1 MPGSS
6 DSIKYKSLV
15 VTLLGLLITL
25 VGFIG
30 GSTLTKLD
38 RLEQAVIVL
47 QANKVGDNYR
57 MTQIESRMTQ
67 IERVLMPQIDYL
79 TRWLE
84 DTFGAPKP
92 KGKVQFGRQ

>member
-1 MPGSS
+1 MPGSN

-30 GSTLTKLD
+30 GSALTKLD

-47 QANKVGDNYR
+47 QANQAGDNVWK
-57 MTQIESRMTQ
+57 TQIESRMTQ
-67 IERVLMPQIDYL
+67 IEKLLMPQIDYL

-84 DTFGAPKP
+84 DTFGQPKP
-92 KGKVQFGRQ
+92 KSRVQFGRQ